1 MSGPRPGPQNGSV
14 SGSGGPLRSGGTVYQ
29 GILGMLA
36 RWLRVPLTPPSVPP
50 GQSRWVRSFGPA
62 GSFLRYLKLRYLL
75 SVGLLALVLLPLS
88 GLMLFGLFLD
98 GKTVG
103 ALVVLLLVILP
114 AVVWALVGYAALRF
128 QFDTTWYVMTDRAI
142 RLRSGIWVL
151 KELTI
156 TFDNVQNVK
165 IRQGPIQ
172 RWLGIGDVSMET
184 AALGAVG
191 QHGTTL
197 PSTAVVAGVA
207 NPLEIRD
214 RIVDRMRASR
224 SAGLGDPDDERRQR
238 PTTAA
243 PAGSAP
249 TGGWTPAHLAVLREL
264 RDEVA
269 RLG

>member
-1 MSGPRPGPQNGSV
+1 MTGQ
-14 SGSGGPLRSGGTVYQ
+14 PLAYG
-29 GILGMLA
+29 GILGFLA
-36 RWLRVPLTPPSVPP
+36 RVLRVPFTPPSVPP

-62 GSFLRYLKLRYLL
+62 QAFLRYLKIQYLL
-75 SVGLLALVLLPLS
+75 LFGFLGVILLPLTLLILVAMLRD
-88 GLMLFGLFLD
+88 GLVLGALLISVLFL
-98 GKTVG
+98 
-103 ALVVLLLVILP
+103 LP
-114 AVVWALVGYAALRF
+114 AITWVLVGYGALQF
-128 QFDTTWYVMTDRAI
+128 QYDTTWYVMTDRAI

-184 AALGAVG
+184 AALGGMG

-197 PSTAVVAGVA
+197 PSTALVAGVA
-207 NPLEIRD
+207 NPQEIRD
-214 RIVDRMRASR
+214 RIVERMRASR

-243 PAGSAP
+243 PAGSALP
-249 TGGWTPAHLAVLREL
+249 GGWPPAHLAVLREL

>member
-14 SGSGGPLRSGGTVYQ
+14 SGSRGPLRSGGTVYQ
-29 GILGMLA
+29 GILGTLA
-36 RWLRVPLTPPSVPP
+36 RWLRVPLNPPSVPP

-62 GSFLRYLKLRYLL
+62 DSFLSYLKLRYLL
-75 SVGLLALVLLPLS
+75 SVGLLALVLVPLS
-88 GLMLFGLFLD
+88 GLMLFGLLAD
-98 GKTVG
+98 GKAVG
-103 ALVVLLLVILP
+103 AIVVLLLVILP

-207 NPLEIRD
+207 NPQEIRD
-214 RIVDRMRASR
+214 RIVERMRASR

-249 TGGWTPAHLAVLREL
+249 AGGWTPAHLAVLREL